1 MTAKNQP
8 VEVLLKGLFDSP
20 LAGDTEKR
28 AIAATYGYI
37 KKLRRRIKNQA
48 REINRLQEKLEGAEP
63 ERLSQPAV
71 DDTEAA

>member
-28 AIAATYGYI
+28 SIAATYGYI
-37 KKLRRRIKNQA
+37 KKLRRRIQNQA
-48 REINRLQEKLEGAEP
+48 RELTRLREKLEGGCEN
-63 ERLSQPAV
+63 
-71 DDTEAA
+71 